1 MFDWVVDRT
10 TVGAAIPTVVSRLEY
25 SLQHISGRWQCLEE
39 RGSCANLLKGDR
51 WATQLGG
58 RGEAEG
64 REGDVLAT
72 VFFSPWCT
80 LSVPRPPGQGAESSS
95 GQQRLLVVL
104 GKLLALSSPQSVG
117 KREKPKPGVMSVPPN
132 LAGTRHASKLSR
144 TFARC
149 LHTHNPIS
157 LSPQP

>member
-10 TVGAAIPTVVSRLEY
+10 AVGATIPIAVSRLEY
-25 SLQHISGRWQCLEE
+25 SLQHISGRWQRLEE
-39 RGSCANLLKGDR
+39 RGSCADLLKGDR
-51 WATQLGG
+51 WTMQLGG

-72 VFFSPWCT
+72 VFFSPWRT

-95 GQQRLLVVL
+95 GKQRPLVVL
-104 GKLLALSSPQSVG
+104 GKLLALSGPQSVG
-117 KREKPKPGVMSVPPN
+117 KREKPKPGVTSVPPN
-132 LAGTRHASKLSR
+132 LAGTPHASKSSMA
-144 TFARC
+144 FARC
-149 LHTHNPIS
+149 LHSHNPIS